1 MKPFPTWLTPATL
14 TSLLLL
20 TPTAT
25 TASTTPASPLADD
38 SSSPLACDNI
48 QVEGGH
54 TYNLQALA
62 GPHVVVTG
70 EYTRPTYH
78 NTTYA
83 IDVCGALEREGEG
96 EGCPGGTR
104 GMFFFLVP
112 CLLFGLC
119 GVSILGWGFVDRVEL
134 SVQILT
140 EMMTVCAIK
149 HRWNRKEDKM
159 TGIDQVIPLVV
170 GDDKAVTWQAK
181 RLPADGEGKDDAPK
195 DGKKEGLRLTL
206 QSGATYQDRA
216 QRAVVEFRCN
226 PDLEGTEEEWESV
239 DKYKPAKGE
248 KARREEKD
256 DDKKDDGKKDDGKKD
271 DNKKDGDKVS
281 DPSTP
286 ERQVKKD
293 DAALV
298 WGGYKRERDADGKEL
313 DTLYLTWYTK
323 HVCDVAVD
331 QPAKESESWGFF
343 TWFVILVFL
352 GIAAYLIFGSW
363 LNYNRYGARGWDLL
377 PHGDTL
383 RDAPYLMKDLIRRAL
398 NTLQS
403 TGSRGGYSA
412 V

>member
-20 TPTAT
+20 TPTAS
-25 TASTTPASPLADD
+25 TAATTPASPLADD

-83 IDVCGALEREGEG
+83 IDVCRALEREGEG

-104 GMFFFLVP
+104 
-112 CLLFGLC
+112 
-119 GVSILGWGFVDRVEL
+119 
-134 SVQILT
+134 
-140 EMMTVCAIK
+140 VCAIK

-226 PDLEGTEEEWESV
+226 PDLEGAEGEWESV
-239 DKYKPAKGE
+239 DKYKPVKGE
-248 KARREEKD
+248 KARREDKD
-256 DDKKDDGKKDDGKKD
+256 DEKKDDGKKDDGKKD

-323 HVCDVAVD
+323 HVCDTAVD
-331 QPAKESESWGFF
+331 QPVKESESWGFF

>member
-1 MKPFPTWLTPATL
+1 MKTFPTWLEAATL

-20 TPTAT
+20 APTAT
-25 TASTTPASPLADD
+25 TASTVAADEP
-38 SSSPLACDNI
+38 SALACDNVV
-48 QVEGGH
+48 VEGGH

-83 IDVCGALEREGEG
+83 IDVCGALKKEGDG
-96 EGCPGGTR
+96 EGCPEGTR
-104 GMFFFLVP
+104 GMFFLFFFWLGCVFAGLVMR
-112 CLLFGLC
+112 
-119 GVSILGWGFVDRVEL
+119 GVPFLGWGFSHMFEL
-134 SVQILT
+134 SGLT
-140 EMMTVCAIK
+140 DIMTVCAIK

-170 GDDKAVTWQAK
+170 GDDKAVTWEAK

-239 DKYKPAKGE
+239 DKYVPAKGE

-256 DDKKDDGKKDDGKKD
+256 DDKKDDDKKDDDKKD
-271 DNKKDGDKVS
+271 DNKKDGDKVA

-323 HVCDVAVD
+323 HVCDTAVD
-331 QPAKESESWGFF
+331 QPAKESDSWGFF
-343 TWFVILVFL
+343 TWFVIL
-352 GIAAYLIFGSW
+352 
-363 LNYNRYGARGWDLL
+363 
-377 PHGDTL
+377 
-383 RDAPYLMKDLIRRAL
+383 
-398 NTLQS
+398 
-403 TGSRGGYSA
+403 
-412 V
+412 